1 MTKDEIK
8 AYASEMIE
16 IAGGDKLD
24 NMQRTAIVQQV
35 IMVCGMPFDGPADRA
50 HALSRGAGPIP
61 FAPPGGQP
69 S

>member
-8 AYASEMIE
+8 EYAEQMIA

-24 NMQRTAIVQQV
+24 NPQRCAIVQQV
-35 IMVCGMPFDGPADRA
+35 IMVCGMPFDSNDERVRA
-50 HALSRGAGPIP
+50 IGRGSGPIP
-61 FAPPGGQP
+61 FNPGGQP

>member
-8 AYASEMIE
+8 AYAKDMIE

-24 NMQRTAIVQQV
+24 NVQRTAIVQQV
-35 IMVCGMPFDGPADRA
+35 IMVCGMPFDSADERVRA
-50 HALSRGAGPIP
+50 IGRGAGPIP
-61 FAPPGGQP
+61 FTPTGQP